1 MSVFKKEVQSNGKV
15 QFITNMSVWEIK
27 ISTHIKTSCM
37 WQTKEEKEENARERV
52 RASSKDNN
60 LLLSS
65 AVIEQNRDRTR
76 TQFKFRTPQH
86 SVHNSNNSQST
97 VTLLTTSTG
106 SKVRR
111 RERIEDIVTSHR
123 TTWTGH
129 QLQNAAHG
137 QNLMIQGLPQRHKV
151 CLKTGR
157 QVDRVN
163 LLCNYVQHLTCF
175 SMANCSLTVT

>member
-123 TTWTGH
+123 TTWTG
-129 QLQNAAHG
+129 
-137 QNLMIQGLPQRHKV
+137 LPQRHKV